1 MLKFMTWQLGK
12 QTLAIHILPYISR
25 SKENQTMKFD
35 QLIEYNIIRSIFVGK
50 SCPKCDGEAIPRPLS
65 KKSKISISLDQQ
77 FKVLYSFFL
86 LYAKL
91 NAI

>member
-1 MLKFMTWQLGK
+1 
-12 QTLAIHILPYISR
+12 
-25 SKENQTMKFD
+25 MKFD

-77 FKVLYSFFL
+77 SFIQFL
-86 LYAKL
+86 FIVCQVERYLK
-91 NAI
+91 IQTEPQTT